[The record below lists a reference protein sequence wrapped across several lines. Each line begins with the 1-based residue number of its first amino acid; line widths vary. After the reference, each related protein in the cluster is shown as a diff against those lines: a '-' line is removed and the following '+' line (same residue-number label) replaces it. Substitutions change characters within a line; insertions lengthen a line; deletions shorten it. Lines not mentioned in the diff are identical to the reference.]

1 MLSCPET
8 IGITLGRRSWK
19 SHCRAKAL
27 LAISDTTPACFAHWA
42 RQASVPNPPEGLLSP
57 RSTLVGQPGSE
68 APLGLHSLPGQFDPV
83 GLEPQTPSSHR
94 FATRENNC
102 YSHYIVYHPRVQG
115 RNPGRLQ
122 GVRGVQR
129 GPRGRIETP
138 PGPSGLSGP
147 RNLLLEIQSQQKVQ
161 TRCGGHSFHH
171 PSDGP
176 PPSGGRLKQPCQK
189 KRKCA

>member
-1 MLSCPET
+1 M
-8 IGITLGRRSWK
+8 
-19 SHCRAKAL
+19 
-27 LAISDTTPACFAHWA
+27 
-42 RQASVPNPPEGLLSP
+42 N
-57 RSTLVGQPGSE
+57 E

-94 FATRENNC
+94 FATRKNNC

-138 PGPSGLSGP
+138 PGPSGLSGA
-147 RNLLLEIQSQQKVQ
+147 RNLLRFVQSSELWDYAPAPGDGALQ
-161 TRCGGHSFHH
+161 RGHSFRRICDAK
-171 PSDGP
+171 PAQGWGWGP
-176 PPSGGRLKQPCQK
+176 PQPEEQEKYNNYADAWHRLSWYQKNTVYQPCA
-189 KRKCA
+189 RGE